1 MINLS
6 RLKNMREDK
15 DLHQIDMA
23 NVLGV
28 NRSNYSLWELEINE
42 IPVDKLAFCAD
53 YFNSSMDYLLNLS
66 DSKDTENLILGF
78 DYKILGKNLKRIR
91 IKNEYSQEY
100 VAFILDVSPTTIG
113 KYEKSNIKIP
123 LNNLYKYVKLFNIS
137 INAICGKTQN
147 SEFEEV
153 KVKQENV

>member
-23 NVLGV
+23 KLLGV
-28 NRSNYSLWELEINE
+28 KRSNYSLWELVINE
-42 IPVDKLAFCAD
+42 IPIDKLALCAD
-53 YFNSSMDYLLNLS
+53 YFHSSMDYLLNLS
-66 DSKDTENLILGF
+66 DDKNTNNLILGF
-78 DYKILGKNLKRIR
+78 DYKILGRNLKRIR

-123 LNNLYKYVKLFNIS
+123 LTNLYKYAKLFNVS
-137 INAICGKTQN
+137 INAICGKTLN

-153 KVKQENV
+153 KIEQENI